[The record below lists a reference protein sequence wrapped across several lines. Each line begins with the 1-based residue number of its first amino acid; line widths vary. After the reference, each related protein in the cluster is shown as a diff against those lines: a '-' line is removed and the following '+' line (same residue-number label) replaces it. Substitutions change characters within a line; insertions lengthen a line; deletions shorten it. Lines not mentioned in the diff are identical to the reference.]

1 VLHDDA
7 VAKVKRLAHMFGEG
21 LIDMS
26 RNMLRKR
33 AEARLGDQ

>member
-1 VLHDDA
+1 VLHGDT

-21 LIDMS
+21 LIGIS

-33 AEARLGDQ
+33 AEDRLAKR